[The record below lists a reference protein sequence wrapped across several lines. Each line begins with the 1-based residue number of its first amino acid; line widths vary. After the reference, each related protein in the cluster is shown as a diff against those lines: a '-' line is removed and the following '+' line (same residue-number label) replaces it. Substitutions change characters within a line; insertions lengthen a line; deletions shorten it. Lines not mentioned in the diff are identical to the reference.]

1 MQILKKSE
9 SESEPYSVCAVYFNL
24 NMTDVLKFLPN
35 IQSTCFLQVTGRL
48 EEFRDLVKEV
58 VRSACRAALTEAG
71 FIPDDYLVDVESAM
85 DGTFLRKQPLL

>member
-1 MQILKKSE
+1 M
-9 SESEPYSVCAVYFNL
+9 YFNL
-24 NMTDVLKFLPN
+24 NITDVLKFLPN

>member
-1 MQILKKSE
+1 MSNLNNLDLQV
-9 SESEPYSVCAVYFNL
+9 EPYSVCAVYFNL
-24 NMTDVLKFLPN
+24 NIT
-35 IQSTCFLQVTGRL
+35 
-48 EEFRDLVKEV
+48 EFRDLVKEV